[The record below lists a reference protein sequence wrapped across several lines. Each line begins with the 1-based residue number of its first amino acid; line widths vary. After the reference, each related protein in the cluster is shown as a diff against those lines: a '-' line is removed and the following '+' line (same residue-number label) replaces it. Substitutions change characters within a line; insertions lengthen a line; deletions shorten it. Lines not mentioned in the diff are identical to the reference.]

1 MLSTSDFRKGMK
13 LALDGELYI
22 IVDFQHARTAQR
34 RANVW
39 TRLKSFKTGRVVEK
53 TFSAGETFDEPEFAE
68 RTMQYLYNDGE
79 TFNFMDSKTYEQTTL
94 SSEQVGDSKWYL
106 QENLDYKI
114 MFFEGNPIAIDMPSA
129 VVLKVV
135 EAEPAIKGDSVS
147 NLTKN
152 VVVETGLAVRA
163 PLFIKE
169 GDTIK
174 IDTSEG
180 KYLERVN

>member
-13 LALDGELYI
+13 LALEGELYV

-39 TRLKSFKTGRVVEK
+39 TKLKSLKTGRILER
-53 TFSAGETFDEPEFAE
+53 TFSAGEQFDEPEFTE
-68 RTMQYLYNDGE
+68 RLMQYLYADADN
-79 TFNFMDSKTYEQTTL
+79 FNFMDSKSYEQVTI
-94 SSEQVGDSKWYL
+94 SAEQVADSKWYL
-106 QENLDYKI
+106 QENVDYKI

-129 VVLKVV
+129 VILKVI

-169 GDTIK
+169 GDLIK
-174 IDTSEG
+174 IDTTEG
-180 KYLERVN
+180 KYLERAG